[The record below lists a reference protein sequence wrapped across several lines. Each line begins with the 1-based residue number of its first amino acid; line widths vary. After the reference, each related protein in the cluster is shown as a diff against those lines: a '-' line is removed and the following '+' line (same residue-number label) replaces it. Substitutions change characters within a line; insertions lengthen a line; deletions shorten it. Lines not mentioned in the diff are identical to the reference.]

1 MPGSLRRGHE
11 SGATGAGGER
21 PGPGQAAA
29 EWPSPWPGEAD
40 LRGWE
45 WRYLWRECRSDA
57 LSELCRKSNA
67 VYMVAYAP
75 EGRTLAVAGYAL
87 RPVVEIW
94 DIPSHT
100 RIATLQTN
108 AGHLVAFSPRGD
120 LLATDDYP
128 QEGISIWQAGTT
140 NLVRQIAHPN
150 WVRVLKFSP
159 DGSRLASLSGQG
171 EAAVWEVGRWAIIRR
186 IPGPQGMDN
195 VHEGALDFSPDG
207 KALAIGD
214 GEGRLR
220 VIDLD
225 TGSRRF
231 NIIAHPEMVSAVA
244 WSPKAPI
251 LATGSAFLG
260 GPIRLWDAN
269 SGKPIG
275 SLEGHTAWIARGLA
289 FSADGKLLYS
299 ASADQTI
306 RIWDAWEKRPL
317 AILRGSSD
325 EVWGLALSRDGTTLA
340 SSSKD
345 GVVAFWSAL
354 PRSKE
359 EQPGRLPAVPWGRAA
374 FAPDGRAIA
383 ESHEGLVHLYE
394 LPALR
399 QIETIPALGTNVSVV
414 AYSPDGTLMVSGS
427 TNGWLRVWSCPERRL
442 LNEFPGLPGS
452 VRWLRFSSDGMR
464 LFSAD
469 SDMEIIMEES

>member
-1 MPGSLRRGHE
+1 MNDLGRAKRLLDGHRP
-11 SGATGAGGER
+11 R
-21 PGPGQAAA
+21 PG
-29 EWPSPWPGEAD
+29 ETD

-57 LSELCRKSNA
+57 LSELCRNSNA

-75 EGRTLAVAGYAL
+75 DGKTLAVAGYAIQ
-87 RPVVEIW
+87 PFVEIW
-94 DIPSHT
+94 DVPGRK

-108 AGHLVAFSPRGD
+108 TGNLVAFSPRGD
-120 LLATDDYP
+120 LLATGGYE
-128 QEGISIWQAGTT
+128 QEGINIWRAGTT
-140 NLVRQIAHPN
+140 NLIRQIAHPN

-159 DGSRLASLSGQG
+159 DGSRLASLNDQG
-171 EAAVWEVGRWAIIRR
+171 EVAVWEVGRWAIIRR
-186 IPGPQGMDN
+186 IPGPIGIIN
-195 VHEGALDFSPDG
+195 VHDGAVDFSPDG

-225 TGSRRF
+225 TGNTRF

-244 WSPKAPI
+244 WSPTAPI
-251 LATGSAFLG
+251 LASGCAFQG

-275 SLEGHTAWIARGLA
+275 SLEGHTAWIARGLT

-306 RIWDAWEKRPL
+306 RIWDMGEKRCL
-317 AILRGSSD
+317 AILRGSND
-325 EVWGLALSRDGTTLA
+325 EVWGLALSPDGTTLA

-354 PRSKE
+354 PHSKE
-359 EQPGRLPAVPWGRAA
+359 EQPGRLP
-374 FAPDGRAIA
+374 
-383 ESHEGLVHLYE
+383 
-394 LPALR
+394 
-399 QIETIPALGTNVSVV
+399 
-414 AYSPDGTLMVSGS
+414 SGAMGS
-427 TNGWLRVWSCPERRL
+427 SCIRPGW
-442 LNEFPGLPGS
+442 
-452 VRWLRFSSDGMR
+452 SSDR
-464 LFSAD
+464 RVP
-469 SDMEIIMEES
+469 

>member
-1 MPGSLRRGHE
+1 M
-11 SGATGAGGER
+11 
-21 PGPGQAAA
+21 
-29 EWPSPWPGEAD
+29 
-40 LRGWE
+40 
-45 WRYLWRECRSDA
+45 
-57 LSELCRKSNA
+57 
-67 VYMVAYAP
+67 
-75 EGRTLAVAGYAL
+75 
-87 RPVVEIW
+87 
-94 DIPSHT
+94 
-100 RIATLQTN
+100 
-108 AGHLVAFSPRGD
+108 AFSPRGD
-120 LLATDDYP
+120 LLATGGYQ
-128 QEGISIWQAGTT
+128 QEGINIWQAGTT

-159 DGSRLASLSGQG
+159 NGSRLASLNDQG
-171 EAAVWEVGRWAIIRR
+171 EVAVWEVGRWAIIRR
-186 IPGPQGMDN
+186 IPGPKGIGN

-225 TGSRRF
+225 TGSTSF

-244 WSPKAPI
+244 WSPTAPI
-251 LATGSAFLG
+251 LASGCAFQG
-260 GPIRLWDAN
+260 GPIHLWDAN

-275 SLEGHTAWIARGLA
+275 SLEGHTAWIARGLT

-306 RIWDAWEKRPL
+306 RIWDVWQKRPL
-317 AILRGSSD
+317 AILRGSND
-325 EVWGLALSRDGTTLA
+325 EVWGLALSRDGTTLV

-345 GVVAFWSAL
+345 GVVTFWSAL

-359 EQPGRLPAVPWGRAA
+359 EQPGLLPRGPWGRAA

-383 ESHEGLVHLYE
+383 ESHEGVVHLYE

-414 AYSPDGTLMVSGS
+414 AYSPDGTLIVSGS
-427 TNGWLRVWSCPERRL
+427 TNGWLRVWSCAERRL
-442 LNEFPGLPGS
+442 LKEFPGLPRS
-452 VRWLRFSSDGMR
+452 VRWLRFSSDGVL
-464 LFSAD
+464 LFSSD
-469 SDMEIIMEES
+469 SDDDNDYFGGELICWDSRTWQRVWSLAAENTRYLASVSADGRLAITGTEAGELSWWNTASRNLLAAVPGHGQVMAGAAFSPDGTRAASVSTDGTVALWDASSFRPVITFKGHMLGLSA